1 MAPDPSSHDTGSPSE
16 HHPERLLAW
25 PRVRDL
31 FGLSRT
37 TVWRLQKAGEF
48 PLPIRI
54 SSNRVAWRQSEL
66 LAWHRAR
73 TPRRLPEPRGIT
85 AAMMPV
91 EPPKVRRNLDKPK
104 PSAQV
109 ETEAAA
115 LPEAPTK
122 ARKTRKAAVPENQTA
137 FDFGG

>member
-1 MAPDPSSHDTGSPSE
+1 MERMSETSPFDAMEDRILPWSQ
-16 HHPERLLAW
+16 
-25 PRVRDL
+25 VKVIC
-31 FGLSRT
+31 GLSRT
-37 TVWRLQKAGEF
+37 TVWRMQKTGDF
-48 PLPIRI
+48 PACVQVSR
-54 SSNRVAWRQSEL
+54 NRVGWWQSEL